1 MKLNIKTAALALASA
16 CVLATS
22 CADGYE
28 NLPVD
33 QYTDEFLFSRTDSV
47 GDRALGFLGTIYES
61 LENGHGRV
69 NGYYLD
75 VASDDALPIAMSSN
89 TDVQKIQLGQ
99 YTSRSLVTSDMKWS
113 SYYEL
118 FRKVNIFLRGIDRVP
133 FMVTYKRFDGD
144 EPQRYANLLKAEA
157 RFIRAW
163 FYFQMVERYG
173 GVTLIGDKVYNIEDN
188 LELPRNSFEEC
199 VNYIVNELD
208 AVKDSLYEVP
218 IPSPAVN
225 AHHPTKQAAQA
236 LKSRVLL
243 YAASPLFNESPIEP
257 GNTLV
262 GYAAY
267 DRNRWKLAADAAR
280 ELMKGRGHLG
290 TKDVDLSPDFRETFL
305 SYYQMVTNPEILF
318 FRQNGQGTGVET
330 DNGPLGM
337 TSNNNGSGR
346 TNPTQN
352 LVDAFPMLDGKMP
365 GESGKYTYDPQNPYA
380 NRDPRLDYTILH
392 NGSQWLGTQLRTW
405 QGGANNPSTGDH
417 SLTGYY
423 SKKFMGRF
431 ENLTE
436 YSNCYHLWVMLRYA
450 EVLLNFAEAENE
462 YLDEP
467 SEEVYDALKYLRQRA
482 GIEAGDDGMYG
493 LKAGMTQAEMRK
505 VIHNERRIEL
515 AFEEHRFF
523 DIRRWR
529 EAETIFQQPLKGMKI
544 VPGDN
549 GFTYTPY
556 DVETV
561 TWDNHRYL
569 YPLPYD
575 EVNKN
580 DNLKQNPKW

>member
-1 MKLNIKTAALALASA
+1 MKLNIKTVAAALASL
-16 CVLATS
+16 CCLATS
-22 CADGYE
+22 CSDNYE
-28 NLPVD
+28 DLPVN
-33 QYTDEFLFSRTDSV
+33 QYTEDFLFSRTDSV
-47 GDRALGFLGTIYES
+47 GDRALGFLGTIYET
-61 LENGHGRV
+61 LENGHSRV
-69 NGYYLD
+69 GGYYLD
-75 VASDDALPIAMSSN
+75 VATDDALPVSSSS
-89 TDVQKIQLGQ
+89 TDVERIKLGQ
-99 YTSRSLVTSDMKWS
+99 YTSRTLVTSDMKWS

-133 FMVTYKRFDGD
+133 FMVTYQRFDGD

-173 GVTLIGDKVYNIEDN
+173 GVTLVGDKVYDIEDE

-199 VNYIVNELD
+199 VTYIVNELD

-218 IPSPAVN
+218 IPSPTVN
-225 AHHPTKQAAQA
+225 AHRPTKQAAQA

-243 YAASPLFNESPIEP
+243 YAASPLFNENPVES
-257 GNTLV
+257 GNKLL
-262 GYAAY
+262 GYTTY

-280 ELMKGRGHLG
+280 ELMEGRGHLG
-290 TKDVDLSPDFRETFL
+290 TGDVNLSPDFRETFL
-305 SYYQMVTNPEILF
+305 SYYQAANNPELLF
-318 FRQNGQGTGVET
+318 FRQAGQSTGVET
-330 DNGPLGM
+330 ANGPLGM
-337 TSNNNGSGR
+337 SGGNNGSGK

-365 GESGKYTYDPQNPYA
+365 GESTKYPYNPQNPYA
-380 NRDPRLDYTILH
+380 NRDPRLDYTVLH
-392 NGSQWLGTQLRTW
+392 NGSQWLGTSLQTW
-405 QGGANNPSTGDH
+405 QGGSNNPDVGDY
-417 SLTGYY
+417 SLTSYY

-431 ENLTE
+431 DTSTD

-462 YLDEP
+462 YLEAP
-467 SEEVYDALKYLRQRA
+467 SEEVYDAIKYLRKRA

-493 LKAGMTQAEMRK
+493 LKAGMTQEEMRK

-529 EAETIFQQPLKGMKI
+529 EAETIFQQPLKGMHI
-544 VPGDN
+544 VSSETG
-549 GFTYTPY
+549 YVYEPY

-561 TWDNHRYL
+561 SWDNRRYF
-569 YPLPYD
+569 YPIPYD

-580 DNLKQNPKW
+580 DNMVQNPKW